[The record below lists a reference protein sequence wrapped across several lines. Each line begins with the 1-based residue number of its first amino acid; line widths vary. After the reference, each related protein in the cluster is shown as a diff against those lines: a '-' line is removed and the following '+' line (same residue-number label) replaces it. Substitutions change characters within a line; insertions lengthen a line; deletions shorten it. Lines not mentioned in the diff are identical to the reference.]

1 MADHKGSP
9 ETRHR
14 ILQAALDAFMHHGY
28 HSTTMDDIA
37 TQSGT
42 SKGTLYW
49 YFDSKEDLLESAV
62 RALFESAF
70 GEEAL
75 SALDAY
81 DLAAD
86 KLRALVQSMVAFIR
100 EADGVFNLLLEF
112 WASSSEREQA
122 ADLWMDLLVQYKDLV
137 TRIIEEGVASGEF
150 RPVDAESLV
159 WALLSTYDGLAA
171 YMMLRPGLDLQQI
184 HETYLE
190 TMLRGLEIAE

>member
-1 MADHKGSP
+1 
-9 ETRHR
+9 
-14 ILQAALDAFMHHGY
+14 
-28 HSTTMDDIA
+28 MDDIA